1 MLFGGFRSQFSNA
14 SSFEQH
20 FVGIEKLSYQINE
33 RIRLLR
39 PYQWIK
45 SGFVFAGFLFVKGW
59 NDPAMTLQVVVAASA
74 FALVAS
80 GVYILNDLGD
90 RERDRRHSQKRL
102 RPLAAGTISSGE
114 AVSLMLVMMAIG
126 LALGYWVSSMTFM
139 LLSTYIVFNA
149 LYTKWLK
156 RVVILDVFVLA
167 SGFILRIL
175 VGTLGVGIPPS
186 KWLLLCGIMLALF
199 LGFGKRQ
206 AELMEMRSTGQV
218 GREVLGQYSDK
229 ILESMLTTTSGA
241 VLVTYA
247 LYTVDDAT
255 VSQHQTEAL
264 IYTVPIVAYGL
275 FRYLYLLHH
284 YEVGQDASREIF
296 SDWHLV
302 VTLLV
307 WLAAVLLIL
316 S

>member
-1 MLFGGFRSQFSNA
+1 MNKEIKQ
-14 SSFEQH
+14 
-20 FVGIEKLSYQINE
+20 
-33 RIRLLR
+33 RICLLR

-45 SGFVFAGFLFVKGW
+45 SGFVFTGFLFTQGW
-59 NDPAMTLQVVVAASA
+59 HDPALTLQVVMAASA

-80 GVYILNDLGD
+80 SVYILNDLGD
-90 RERDRRHSQKRL
+90 RERDRRHWQKRL
-102 RPLAAGTISSGE
+102 RPLAAGTVSPGE
-114 AVSLMLVMMAIG
+114 AVSLMAVTMIAG
-126 LALGYWVSSMTFM
+126 LAMGYWVSSMTSIF
-139 LLSTYIVFNA
+139 LSTYIILNA

-167 SGFILRIL
+167 SGFVLRIL
-175 VGTLGVGIPPS
+175 VGTSGVGIPPS
-186 KWLLLCGIMLALF
+186 EWLLLCSIMLALF

-206 AELMEMRSTGQV
+206 AELMEMRSTGQM
-218 GREVLGQYSDK
+218 GREALEHYSDK

-255 VSQHQTEAL
+255 VRQHQTEAL

-284 YEVGQDASREIF
+284 YEMGQDASREIF
-296 SDWHLV
+296 SDWHLLG
-302 VTLLV
+302 TLLV

>member
-1 MLFGGFRSQFSNA
+1 MIR
-14 SSFEQH
+14 
-20 FVGIEKLSYQINE
+20 E
-33 RIRLLR
+33 RLRLLR
-39 PYQWIK
+39 PHQWIK
-45 SGFVFAGFLFVKGW
+45 SGFVFAGFLFVEGW
-59 NDPAMTLQVVVAASA
+59 HDPVLTLRVVMAAGA

-80 GVYILNDLGD
+80 SVYILNDLGD
-90 RERDRRHSQKRL
+90 RERDRRHLQKRL
-102 RPLAAGTISSGE
+102 RPLAAGTISPGE
-114 AVSLMLVMMAIG
+114 AIFLMAVTMIGG
-126 LALGYWVSSMTFM
+126 LALGYRVSNMTF
-139 LLSTYIVFNA
+139 LFLVIYIILNA

-167 SGFILRIL
+167 SGFMLRVL
-175 VGTLGVGIPPS
+175 VGTVGVGVPPS
-186 KWLLLCGIMLALF
+186 EWLLLCSIMLALF

-206 AELMEMRSTGQV
+206 AELMGMRSTGQT
-218 GREVLGQYSDK
+218 GRAVLEDYSDK

-255 VSQHQTEAL
+255 VRQHQTEAL

-284 YEVGQDASREIF
+284 CEVGQDPSGEIF
-296 SDWHLV
+296 GDWHLLA
-302 VTLLV
+302 TLFV

-316 S
+316 T

>member
-1 MLFGGFRSQFSNA
+1 M
-14 SSFEQH
+14 
-20 FVGIEKLSYQINE
+20 
-33 RIRLLR
+33 IRLLR
-39 PYQWIK
+39 PYQWVK
-45 SGFVFAGFLFVKGW
+45 NGFVFAGFLFVEGW
-59 NDPAMTLQVVVAASA
+59 HDPTLTLRVVAAAGA
-74 FALVAS
+74 FSWVAS
-80 GVYILNDLGD
+80 SVYILNDLGD
-90 RERDRRHSQKRL
+90 RERDRRHPQKRL
-102 RPLAAGTISSGE
+102 RPLAAGTISP
-114 AVSLMLVMMAIG
+114 AAALSLMGVTLVGG
-126 LALGYWVSSMTFM
+126 LALGYWVSSGTFL
-139 LLSTYIVFNA
+139 LLSIYLILNA

-167 SGFILRIL
+167 SGFFLRIL

-247 LYTVDDAT
+247 LYTVDEAT
-255 VSQHQTEAL
+255 VLQHHTEAL

-284 YEVGQDASREIF
+284 HEMGQDSSRELF
-296 SDWHLV
+296 TDGHLV
-302 VTLLV
+302 GTLLV

>member
-1 MLFGGFRSQFSNA
+1 M
-14 SSFEQH
+14 
-20 FVGIEKLSYQINE
+20 
-33 RIRLLR
+33 IRLLR
-39 PYQWIK
+39 PYQWVK
-45 SGFVFAGFLFVKGW
+45 NGFVFAGFLFVEGW
-59 NDPAMTLQVVVAASA
+59 HDPTLTFQVVVAAAA

-80 GVYILNDLGD
+80 SVYILNDLGD
-90 RERDRRHSQKRL
+90 RERDRRHPQKRL
-102 RPLAAGTISSGE
+102 RPLAAGTISP
-114 AVSLMLVMMAIG
+114 AAALSLMGVTLVGG
-126 LALGYWVSSMTFM
+126 LALGYWVSSGTFL
-139 LLSTYIVFNA
+139 LLSIYLILNA

-167 SGFILRIL
+167 SGFFLRIL

-206 AELMEMRSTGQV
+206 AELMEMRSTGQA

-255 VSQHQTEAL
+255 VLQHHTEAL

-284 YEVGQDASREIF
+284 HEMGQDSSRELF
-296 SDWHLV
+296 TDGHLV
-302 VTLLV
+302 GTLLV

>member
-1 MLFGGFRSQFSNA
+1 MFT
-14 SSFEQH
+14 
-20 FVGIEKLSYQINE
+20 
-33 RIRLLR
+33 
-39 PYQWIK
+39 
-45 SGFVFAGFLFVKGW
+45 GFLFVEGW
-59 NDPAMTLQVVVAASA
+59 HDPTLTLQVVVAASA
-74 FALVAS
+74 FALAAS

-90 RERDRRHSQKRL
+90 RERDRHHSQKRL
-102 RPLAAGTISSGE
+102 RPLAAGTISPGE
-114 AVSLMLVMMAIG
+114 AVPLMLVTMAIG
-126 LALGYWVSSMTFM
+126 LGLGYWVSSMTFM
-139 LLSTYIVFNA
+139 LLSAYIILNA

-175 VGTLGVGIPPS
+175 VGTVGVGIPPS
-186 KWLLLCGIMLALF
+186 EWLLLCGIMLALF

-206 AELMEMRSTGQV
+206 AELMGMASPGQS

-255 VSQHQTEAL
+255 VNQHQTEAL

-284 YEVGQDASREIF
+284 YEMGQDSSREIF

-302 VTLLV
+302 ATLLV

>member
-1 MLFGGFRSQFSNA
+1 MNDL
-14 SSFEQH
+14 
-20 FVGIEKLSYQINE
+20 
-33 RIRLLR
+33 IRLLR
-39 PYQWIK
+39 PYQWVK
-45 SGFVFAGFLFVKGW
+45 NGFVFAGFLFVEGW
-59 NDPAMTLQVVVAASA
+59 HDPTLTLQVVVAAAA

-80 GVYILNDLGD
+80 SVYILNDLGD
-90 RERDRRHSQKRL
+90 RERDRRHLQKRL
-102 RPLAAGTISSGE
+102 RPLAAGTISP
-114 AVSLMLVMMAIG
+114 AAALSLMGVTLVGG
-126 LALGYWVSSMTFM
+126 LALGYWVSSGTFL
-139 LLSTYIVFNA
+139 LLSIYLILNA

-167 SGFILRIL
+167 SGFFLRIL

-229 ILESMLTTTSGA
+229 ILESMLTTTSAA

-247 LYTVDDAT
+247 LYTVDEAT
-255 VSQHQTEAL
+255 VLQHHTEAL

-284 YEVGQDASREIF
+284 HEMGQDSSRELF
-296 SDWHLV
+296 TDGHLV
-302 VTLLV
+302 GTLLV

>member
-1 MLFGGFRSQFSNA
+1 L
-14 SSFEQH
+14 
-20 FVGIEKLSYQINE
+20 
-33 RIRLLR
+33 IRLLR
-39 PYQWIK
+39 PYQWVK
-45 SGFVFAGFLFVKGW
+45 NGFVFAGFLFVEGW
-59 NDPAMTLQVVVAASA
+59 HDPTMTLRVVAAAGA
-74 FALVAS
+74 FSWVAS
-80 GVYILNDLGD
+80 SVYILNDLGD
-90 RERDRRHSQKRL
+90 RERDRRHPQKRL
-102 RPLAAGTISSGE
+102 RPLAAGTISP
-114 AVSLMLVMMAIG
+114 AAALSLMGVTLVGG
-126 LALGYWVSSMTFM
+126 LALGYWVSSGTFL
-139 LLSTYIVFNA
+139 LLSIYLILNA

-167 SGFILRIL
+167 SGFFLRIL
-175 VGTLGVGIPPS
+175 VGTIGVGIPPS

-255 VSQHQTEAL
+255 VLQHHTEAL

-284 YEVGQDASREIF
+284 HEMGQDSSRELF
-296 SDWHLV
+296 TDGHLV
-302 VTLLV
+302 GTLLV

-316 S
+316 T

>member
-1 MLFGGFRSQFSNA
+1 M
-14 SSFEQH
+14 
-20 FVGIEKLSYQINE
+20 
-33 RIRLLR
+33 IRLLR
-39 PYQWIK
+39 PYQWVK
-45 SGFVFAGFLFVKGW
+45 NGFVFAGFLFVEGW
-59 NDPAMTLQVVVAASA
+59 HDPTMTIRVVVAAGA

-80 GVYILNDLGD
+80 SVYILNDLGD
-90 RERDRRHSQKRL
+90 REPDRRHSQKRL
-102 RPLAAGTISSGE
+102 RPLAAGTISSAE
-114 AVSLMLVMMAIG
+114 ALSLMGVTLVGG
-126 LALGYWVSSMTFM
+126 LVLGYWVSPRTFL
-139 LLSTYIVFNA
+139 LLSIYLILNA

-167 SGFILRIL
+167 SGFFLRIL

-206 AELMEMRSTGQV
+206 AELMELRSTGQV
-218 GREVLGQYSDK
+218 GREVLGQYGDK

-247 LYTVDDAT
+247 LYTVDDTT
-255 VSQHQTEAL
+255 VAQHHTEAL

-284 YEVGQDASREIF
+284 HEMGQDSSRELF
-296 SDWHLV
+296 RDWHLV
-302 VTLLV
+302 GTLLV

>member
-1 MLFGGFRSQFSNA
+1 MSKR
-14 SSFEQH
+14 
-20 FVGIEKLSYQINE
+20 INDL
-33 RIRLLR
+33 IRLLR
-39 PYQWIK
+39 PYQWVK
-45 SGFVFAGFLFVKGW
+45 NGFVFAGFLFVEGW
-59 NDPAMTLQVVVAASA
+59 HDPAMTLRVVAAAGA
-74 FALVAS
+74 FSWVAS
-80 GVYILNDLGD
+80 SVYILNDLGD
-90 RERDRRHSQKRL
+90 RERDRRHLQKRL
-102 RPLAAGTISSGE
+102 RPLAAGTISPAE
-114 AVSLMLVMMAIG
+114 ALSLMGVTLVGG
-126 LALGYWVSSMTFM
+126 LALGYWVSPGTFL
-139 LLSTYIVFNA
+139 LLSIYLILNA

-167 SGFILRIL
+167 SGFFLRIL

-255 VSQHQTEAL
+255 VIQHHTEAL

-284 YEVGQDASREIF
+284 HEMGQDSSRELF
-296 SDWHLV
+296 TDGHLV
-302 VTLLV
+302 GTLLV

>member
-1 MLFGGFRSQFSNA
+1 MNDW
-14 SSFEQH
+14 
-20 FVGIEKLSYQINE
+20 
-33 RIRLLR
+33 IRLLR
-39 PYQWIK
+39 PYQWVK
-45 SGFVFAGFLFVKGW
+45 NGFVFAGFLFVEGW
-59 NDPAMTLQVVVAASA
+59 HDPTLTLRVVAAAGA
-74 FALVAS
+74 FSWVAS
-80 GVYILNDLGD
+80 SVYILNDLGD
-90 RERDRRHSQKRL
+90 RERDRRHPQKRL
-102 RPLAAGTISSGE
+102 RPLAAGTISP
-114 AVSLMLVMMAIG
+114 AAALSLMGVTLVGG
-126 LALGYWVSSMTFM
+126 LALGYWVSSGTFL
-139 LLSTYIVFNA
+139 LLSIYLILNA

-167 SGFILRIL
+167 SGFFLRIL

-206 AELMEMRSTGQV
+206 AELMEMRSTGQA

-247 LYTVDDAT
+247 LYTVDEAT
-255 VSQHQTEAL
+255 VLQHQTEAL

-284 YEVGQDASREIF
+284 HEMGQDFSRELF
-296 SDWHLV
+296 TDGHLV
-302 VTLLV
+302 GTLLV

>member
-1 MLFGGFRSQFSNA
+1 M
-14 SSFEQH
+14 
-20 FVGIEKLSYQINE
+20 NE
-33 RIRLLR
+33 WIRLLR
-39 PYQWIK
+39 PYQWVK
-45 SGFVFAGFLFVKGW
+45 NGFVFAGFLFVEGW
-59 NDPAMTLQVVVAASA
+59 HDPTLTLRVVVAAGA
-74 FALVAS
+74 FSWVAS
-80 GVYILNDLGD
+80 SVYILNDLGD
-90 RERDRRHSQKRL
+90 RERDRRHLQKRL
-102 RPLAAGTISSGE
+102 RPLAAGTISSAE
-114 AVSLMLVMMAIG
+114 ALSLMGVTLVGG
-126 LALGYWVSSMTFM
+126 LALGYWVSPRTFL
-139 LLSTYIVFNA
+139 LLSIYLILNA

-167 SGFILRIL
+167 SGFFLRIL

-241 VLVTYA
+241 ILVTYA

-255 VSQHQTEAL
+255 VIQHQTEAL

-284 YEVGQDASREIF
+284 HEMGQDSSREIF
-296 SDWHLV
+296 RDWHLV
-302 VTLLV
+302 GTLLV

>member
-1 MLFGGFRSQFSNA
+1 VSKR
-14 SSFEQH
+14 
-20 FVGIEKLSYQINE
+20 INDL
-33 RIRLLR
+33 IRLLR
-39 PYQWIK
+39 PYQWVK
-45 SGFVFAGFLFVKGW
+45 NGFVFAGFLFVEGW
-59 NDPAMTLQVVVAASA
+59 HDPAMTLRVIAAAGA
-74 FALVAS
+74 FSWVAS
-80 GVYILNDLGD
+80 SVYILNDLGD
-90 RERDRRHSQKRL
+90 RERDRRHLKKRL
-102 RPLAAGTISSGE
+102 RPLAAGTISPAE
-114 AVSLMLVMMAIG
+114 ALSLMGVTLVGG
-126 LALGYWVSSMTFM
+126 LALGYWVSSGTFL
-139 LLSTYIVFNA
+139 LLSIYLILNA

-167 SGFILRIL
+167 SGFFLRIL

-255 VSQHQTEAL
+255 VAQHHTEAL

-284 YEVGQDASREIF
+284 HEMGQDSSRELF
-296 SDWHLV
+296 RDGHLV
-302 VTLLV
+302 GTLLV

-316 S
+316 T

>member
-1 MLFGGFRSQFSNA
+1 MSKR
-14 SSFEQH
+14 
-20 FVGIEKLSYQINE
+20 INDL
-33 RIRLLR
+33 IRLLR
-39 PYQWIK
+39 PYQWVK
-45 SGFVFAGFLFVKGW
+45 NGFVFAGFLFVEGW
-59 NDPAMTLQVVVAASA
+59 HDPTLTLRVVAAAGA
-74 FALVAS
+74 FSWVAS
-80 GVYILNDLGD
+80 SVYILNDLGD
-90 RERDRRHSQKRL
+90 RERDRRHPQKRL
-102 RPLAAGTISSGE
+102 RPLAAGTISP
-114 AVSLMLVMMAIG
+114 AAALSLMGVTLVGG
-126 LALGYWVSSMTFM
+126 LALGYWVSSGTFL
-139 LLSTYIVFNA
+139 LLSVYLILNA

-167 SGFILRIL
+167 SGFFLRIL

-206 AELMEMRSTGQV
+206 AELMEMRSTGQA

-247 LYTVDDAT
+247 LYTVDEST
-255 VSQHQTEAL
+255 VLQHHTEAL

-275 FRYLYLLHH
+275 FRYLYLLHQH
-284 YEVGQDASREIF
+284 EMGQDSSRELF
-296 SDWHLV
+296 TDGHLV
-302 VTLLV
+302 GTLLV

>member
-1 MLFGGFRSQFSNA
+1 M
-14 SSFEQH
+14 
-20 FVGIEKLSYQINE
+20 
-33 RIRLLR
+33 IRLLR
-39 PYQWIK
+39 PYQWVK
-45 SGFVFAGFLFVKGW
+45 NGFVFAGFLFVEGW
-59 NDPAMTLQVVVAASA
+59 HDPTLTLRVVAAAGA
-74 FALVAS
+74 FSWVAS
-80 GVYILNDLGD
+80 SVYILNDLGD
-90 RERDRRHSQKRL
+90 RERDRRHPQKRL
-102 RPLAAGTISSGE
+102 RPLAAGTISP
-114 AVSLMLVMMAIG
+114 AAALSLMGVTLVGG
-126 LALGYWVSSMTFM
+126 LALGYWVSSGTFL
-139 LLSTYIVFNA
+139 LLSVYLILNA

-167 SGFILRIL
+167 SGFFLRIL

-206 AELMEMRSTGQV
+206 AELMEMRSTGQA

-247 LYTVDDAT
+247 LYTVDEST
-255 VSQHQTEAL
+255 VLQHHTEAL

-275 FRYLYLLHH
+275 FRYLYLLHQH
-284 YEVGQDASREIF
+284 EMGQDSSRELF
-296 SDWHLV
+296 TDGHLV
-302 VTLLV
+302 GTLLV

>member
-1 MLFGGFRSQFSNA
+1 MSKR
-14 SSFEQH
+14 
-20 FVGIEKLSYQINE
+20 INDL
-33 RIRLLR
+33 IRLLR
-39 PYQWIK
+39 PYQWVK
-45 SGFVFAGFLFVKGW
+45 NGFVFAGFLFVEGW
-59 NDPAMTLQVVVAASA
+59 HDPAMTLRVIAAAGA
-74 FALVAS
+74 FSWVAS
-80 GVYILNDLGD
+80 SVYILNDLGD
-90 RERDRRHSQKRL
+90 RERDRRHPQKRL
-102 RPLAAGTISSGE
+102 RPLAAGTISPAE
-114 AVSLMLVMMAIG
+114 ALSLMGVTLVGG
-126 LALGYWVSSMTFM
+126 LALGYWVSPRTFL
-139 LLSTYIVFNA
+139 LLSIYLILNA

-167 SGFILRIL
+167 SGFFLRIL

-255 VSQHQTEAL
+255 VAQHHTEAL

-284 YEVGQDASREIF
+284 HEMGQDSSRELF
-296 SDWHLV
+296 TDGHLV
-302 VTLLV
+302 GTLLV

-316 S
+316 T

>member
-1 MLFGGFRSQFSNA
+1 M
-14 SSFEQH
+14 
-20 FVGIEKLSYQINE
+20 
-33 RIRLLR
+33 IRLLR
-39 PYQWIK
+39 PYQWVK
-45 SGFVFAGFLFVKGW
+45 NGFVFAGFLFVEGW
-59 NDPAMTLQVVVAASA
+59 HDPTLTLRVVAAAGA
-74 FALVAS
+74 FSWVAS
-80 GVYILNDLGD
+80 SVYILNDLGD
-90 RERDRRHSQKRL
+90 RERDRRHPQKRL
-102 RPLAAGTISSGE
+102 RPLAAGTISP
-114 AVSLMLVMMAIG
+114 AAALSLMGVTLVGG
-126 LALGYWVSSMTFM
+126 LALGYWVSSGTFL
-139 LLSTYIVFNA
+139 LLSIYLILNA

-167 SGFILRIL
+167 SGFFLRIL

-206 AELMEMRSTGQV
+206 AELMEMRSTGQA

-247 LYTVDDAT
+247 LYTVDEST
-255 VSQHQTEAL
+255 VLQHHTEAL

-284 YEVGQDASREIF
+284 HEMGQDSSRELF
-296 SDWHLV
+296 TDGHLV
-302 VTLLV
+302 GTLLV

>member
-1 MLFGGFRSQFSNA
+1 MNDL
-14 SSFEQH
+14 
-20 FVGIEKLSYQINE
+20 
-33 RIRLLR
+33 IRLLR
-39 PYQWIK
+39 PYQWVK
-45 SGFVFAGFLFVKGW
+45 NGFVFAGFLFVEGW
-59 NDPAMTLQVVVAASA
+59 HDPTLTLRVGVAAGA

-80 GVYILNDLGD
+80 SVYILNDLGD
-90 RERDRRHSQKRL
+90 RERDRRHLQKRL
-102 RPLAAGTISSGE
+102 RPLAAGTISPAE
-114 AVSLMLVMMAIG
+114 ALSLMGVTLLGG
-126 LALGYWVSSMTFM
+126 LALGYWVSSGTFL
-139 LLSTYIVFNA
+139 LLSIYLILNV

-156 RVVILDVFVLA
+156 RIVILDVFVLA
-167 SGFILRIL
+167 SGFFLRIL

-206 AELMEMRSTGQV
+206 AELMEMRSTAQV

-247 LYTVDDAT
+247 LYTVDEAT
-255 VSQHQTEAL
+255 VLQHQTEAL

-284 YEVGQDASREIF
+284 HEMGQDSSRELF
-296 SDWHLV
+296 TDGHLV
-302 VTLLV
+302 GTLLV

>member
-1 MLFGGFRSQFSNA
+1 VSKR
-14 SSFEQH
+14 
-20 FVGIEKLSYQINE
+20 INDL
-33 RIRLLR
+33 IRLLR
-39 PYQWIK
+39 PYQWVK
-45 SGFVFAGFLFVKGW
+45 NGFVFAGFLFVEGW
-59 NDPAMTLQVVVAASA
+59 HDPTLTLRVVAAAGA
-74 FALVAS
+74 FSWVAS
-80 GVYILNDLGD
+80 SVYILNDLGD
-90 RERDRRHSQKRL
+90 RERDRRHLQKRL
-102 RPLAAGTISSGE
+102 RPLAAGTISSAE
-114 AVSLMLVMMAIG
+114 ALSLMGVTLVGG
-126 LALGYWVSSMTFM
+126 LVLGYWVSPRTFL
-139 LLSTYIVFNA
+139 LLSVYLILNA

-167 SGFILRIL
+167 SGFFLRIL

-206 AELMEMRSTGQV
+206 AELMEMRSTGQA

-255 VSQHQTEAL
+255 VLQHHTEAL

-284 YEVGQDASREIF
+284 HEMGQDSSRELF
-296 SDWHLV
+296 TDGHLV
-302 VTLLV
+302 GTLLV

>member
-1 MLFGGFRSQFSNA
+1 MSKR
-14 SSFEQH
+14 
-20 FVGIEKLSYQINE
+20 INQW
-33 RIRLLR
+33 IRLLR
-39 PYQWIK
+39 PYQWVK
-45 SGFVFAGFLFVKGW
+45 SGFVFAGFLFVEGW
-59 NDPAMTLQVVVAASA
+59 HDPAMTLRVVMAAGA

-80 GVYILNDLGD
+80 SVYILNDLGD
-90 RERDRRHSQKRL
+90 REHDRRHSRKRL
-102 RPLAAGTISSGE
+102 RPLAAGTISP
-114 AVSLMLVMMAIG
+114 AAALSLMGVTMAGG

-139 LLSTYIVFNA
+139 FLSTYIILNA

-175 VGTLGVGIPPS
+175 VGTVGVGIPPS
-186 KWLLLCGIMLALF
+186 EWLLLCGIMLALF

-218 GREVLGQYSDK
+218 GREVLGHYSDK

-255 VSQHQTEAL
+255 VIQHQTEAL

-284 YEVGQDASREIF
+284 HEMGQDSSREIF
-296 SDWHLV
+296 RDWHLV
-302 VTLLV
+302 GTLFV

>member
-1 MLFGGFRSQFSNA
+1 M
-14 SSFEQH
+14 
-20 FVGIEKLSYQINE
+20 NE
-33 RIRLLR
+33 WIRLLR
-39 PYQWIK
+39 PYQWVK
-45 SGFVFAGFLFVKGW
+45 NGFVFAGFLFVEGW
-59 NDPAMTLQVVVAASA
+59 HDPTLTLRVVAAAGA
-74 FALVAS
+74 FSWVAS
-80 GVYILNDLGD
+80 SVYILNDLGD
-90 RERDRRHSQKRL
+90 RERDRRHPQKRL
-102 RPLAAGTISSGE
+102 RPLAAGTISP
-114 AVSLMLVMMAIG
+114 AAALSLMGVVLVGG
-126 LALGYWVSSMTFM
+126 LALGYWVSTRTIM
-139 LLSTYIVFNA
+139 LLAIYFILNA

-167 SGFILRIL
+167 SGFFLRIL
-175 VGTLGVGIPPS
+175 VGTIGGGIPPA

-247 LYTVDDAT
+247 LYTVDEST
-255 VSQHQTEAL
+255 VLQHHTEAL

-275 FRYLYLLHH
+275 FRYLYLLHDR
-284 YEVGQDASREIF
+284 EMGQDSSRELF
-296 SDWHLV
+296 TDGHLV
-302 VTLLV
+302 GTLLV

>member
-1 MLFGGFRSQFSNA
+1 M
-14 SSFEQH
+14 
-20 FVGIEKLSYQINE
+20 
-33 RIRLLR
+33 IRLLR
-39 PYQWIK
+39 PYQWVK
-45 SGFVFAGFLFVKGW
+45 NGFVFAGFLFVEGW
-59 NDPAMTLQVVVAASA
+59 HDPAMTLRVVAAAGA
-74 FALVAS
+74 FSWVAS
-80 GVYILNDLGD
+80 SVYILNDLGD
-90 RERDRRHSQKRL
+90 RERDRRHLQKRL
-102 RPLAAGTISSGE
+102 RPLAAGTISPAE
-114 AVSLMLVMMAIG
+114 ALSLMGVTLVGG
-126 LALGYWVSSMTFM
+126 LALGYWVSPGTFL
-139 LLSTYIVFNA
+139 LLSIYLILNA

-167 SGFILRIL
+167 SGFFLRIL

-255 VSQHQTEAL
+255 VIQHHTEAL

-284 YEVGQDASREIF
+284 HEMGQDSSRELF
-296 SDWHLV
+296 TDGHLV
-302 VTLLV
+302 GTLLV

>member
-1 MLFGGFRSQFSNA
+1 M
-14 SSFEQH
+14 
-20 FVGIEKLSYQINE
+20 
-33 RIRLLR
+33 IRLLR
-39 PYQWIK
+39 PYQWVK
-45 SGFVFAGFLFVKGW
+45 NGFVFAGFLFVEGW
-59 NDPAMTLQVVVAASA
+59 HDPTLTLRVVAAAGA
-74 FALVAS
+74 FSWVAS
-80 GVYILNDLGD
+80 SVYILNDLGD
-90 RERDRRHSQKRL
+90 RERDRRHPQKRL
-102 RPLAAGTISSGE
+102 RPLAAGTISP
-114 AVSLMLVMMAIG
+114 AAALSLMGVTLMGG
-126 LALGYWVSSMTFM
+126 LALGYWVSSGTFL
-139 LLSTYIVFNA
+139 LLSVYLILNA

-167 SGFILRIL
+167 SGFFLRIL

-206 AELMEMRSTGQV
+206 AELMEMRSTGQA

-247 LYTVDDAT
+247 LYTVDEST
-255 VSQHQTEAL
+255 VLQHHTEAL

-275 FRYLYLLHH
+275 FRYLYLLHQH
-284 YEVGQDASREIF
+284 EMGQDSSRELF
-296 SDWHLV
+296 TDGHLV
-302 VTLLV
+302 GTLLV

>member
-1 MLFGGFRSQFSNA
+1 MSKR
-14 SSFEQH
+14 
-20 FVGIEKLSYQINE
+20 INE
-33 RIRLLR
+33 WIRLLR
-39 PYQWIK
+39 PYQWVK
-45 SGFVFAGFLFVKGW
+45 NGFVFAGFLFVEGW
-59 NDPAMTLQVVVAASA
+59 HDPTLTLRVVAAAGA
-74 FALVAS
+74 FSWVAS
-80 GVYILNDLGD
+80 SVYILNDLGD
-90 RERDRRHSQKRL
+90 RERDRRHPQKRL
-102 RPLAAGTISSGE
+102 RPLAAGTISP
-114 AVSLMLVMMAIG
+114 AAALSLMGVTLVGG
-126 LALGYWVSSMTFM
+126 LALGYWVSSGTFL
-139 LLSTYIVFNA
+139 LLSIYLILNA

-167 SGFILRIL
+167 SGFFLRIL

-247 LYTVDDAT
+247 LYTVDEAT
-255 VSQHQTEAL
+255 VLQHHTEAL

-284 YEVGQDASREIF
+284 HEMGQDSSRELF
-296 SDWHLV
+296 TDGHLV
-302 VTLLV
+302 GTLLV

-316 S
+316 T

>member
-1 MLFGGFRSQFSNA
+1 MNDW
-14 SSFEQH
+14 
-20 FVGIEKLSYQINE
+20 
-33 RIRLLR
+33 IRLLR
-39 PYQWIK
+39 PYQWVK
-45 SGFVFAGFLFVKGW
+45 NGFVFAGFLFVEGW
-59 NDPAMTLQVVVAASA
+59 HDPAITLRVVVAAGA

-80 GVYILNDLGD
+80 SVYILNDLGD
-90 RERDRRHSQKRL
+90 RERDHHHPRKRL
-102 RPLAAGTISSGE
+102 RPLAAGTISPAE
-114 AVSLMLVMMAIG
+114 ALSLMGVVLVGG
-126 LALGYWVSSMTFM
+126 LALGYWVSTRTIM
-139 LLSTYIVFNA
+139 LLAIYFILNA

-156 RVVILDVFVLA
+156 RIVILDVFVLA
-167 SGFILRIL
+167 SGFFLRIL

-206 AELMEMRSTGQV
+206 AELMEMRFTGQV

-229 ILESMLTTTSGA
+229 ILESLLTTTSGA

-247 LYTVDDAT
+247 LYTVDEAT
-255 VSQHQTEAL
+255 VLQHQTEAL

-275 FRYLYLLHH
+275 FRYLYLLHDR
-284 YEVGQDASREIF
+284 EMGQDSSREIF
-296 SDWHLV
+296 RDGHLV
-302 VTLLV
+302 GTLLV